1 MRQTNMRRGFT
12 MIELIF
18 VIVIIGILAAVAI
31 PKLAAT
37 RDDAK
42 ISNIVSNTRTALGD
56 MKSFYTSQGGT
67 VWKDGNTTIGIVTD
81 VALGT
86 DCSAPTPD
94 QGAANNEF
102 VICDE
107 VGGNICIT
115 FTTDDDSVVVEAT
128 TSTGTVCAGVLG
140 DPAIQGI
147 VGGDT
152 AGDSKDHLLG
162 GVGVQR

>member
-1 MRQTNMRRGFT
+1 MRRGFT

-56 MKSFYTSQGGT
+56 MKAYYTSQGGT
-67 VWKDGNTTIGIVTD
+67 KWNETNTTIGIVTD

-86 DCSAPTPD
+86 SCAAPTPTTK
-94 QGAANNEF
+94 AAGSAF

-107 VGGNICIT
+107 PTGTACIT
-115 FTTDDDSVVVEAT
+115 FTTDTDSVVVKA
-128 TSTGTVCAGVLG
+128 SSNTGAVCTGVLA

-152 AGDSKDHLLG
+152 LNSEKDHQLG
-162 GVGVQR
+162 GVGVVR